1 MGKSRVVKVRGP
13 LAPYVTGFDRDLVG
27 QGYRSTAGHLYVMAQ
42 VSRWLET
49 KELAAR
55 DLTAALVEEFACWRK
70 ADGYVSSLSA
80 PKMTALLTYLVDI
93 GVVPAFEGAVAVT
106 PVEVLMGR
114 YTRYLL
120 QERGL
125 STSSIRHYVDVAHA
139 FLSWLPTDGELGL
152 EALTTATVTGFV
164 LAQCR
169 RYKVASAKAM
179 TTRLRSLLR
188 FFYLEGLTPTA
199 LAPAVPTVASW
210 RQGSLPK
217 ALTAS
222 DVARLLK
229 SCDRRTTVG
238 RRDFA
243 VLVVLSRL
251 GLRAGEVARLRLG
264 DIDWRQGE
272 LVVRGKAN
280 RQDRLPVPG
289 DVGEAIVGWLQRG
302 RPRCGCQS
310 VFTRVRAP
318 HRALSSGGISL
329 IVWHACERAGLPPV
343 GAHRLRHTAATQML
357 RAGGSLTEVGQVL
370 RHVGDDTTSIYA
382 KVDRRSLNAVV
393 APWPGGTT

>member
-1 MGKSRVVKVRGP
+1 MWSSRLWRGSVQAVAFGLLRWHEGVEELGIIRWIVEGFSFGTNHKRGPIMVKARHVHVRGP
-13 LAPYVTGFDRDLVG
+13 LAPYVAGFERDLVG
-27 QGYRSTAGHLYVMAQ
+27 QGYRSTAEHLYVMAQ

-49 KELAAR
+49 KDLAAR
-55 DLTAALVEEFACWRK
+55 DLTAALVEKFACWRK

-93 GVVPAFEGAVAVT
+93 GVVPAFEAAVAVT

-139 FLSWLPTDGELGL
+139 FLAWLPTDGELEL

-169 RYKVASAKAM
+169 RSKVASAKAM

-188 FFYLEGLTPTA
+188 FFYLDGFTPIA

-217 ALTAS
+217 ALTAP

-251 GLRAGEVARLRLG
+251 GLRAGEVAGLRLG
-264 DIDWRQGE
+264 DIDWRQGD

-310 VFTRVRAP
+310 VFTR
-318 HRALSSGGISL
+318 
-329 IVWHACERAGLPPV
+329 
-343 GAHRLRHTAATQML
+343 
-357 RAGGSLTEVGQVL
+357 
-370 RHVGDDTTSIYA
+370 
-382 KVDRRSLNAVV
+382 
-393 APWPGGTT
+393 PGTRPTPCTIQ